1 MAGMSGRGQE
11 TPEFE
16 FEPNLGVAVSLGGLI
31 NHKIWKSQNRLSWR
45 VVLSNGNHRS

>member
-16 FEPNLGVAVSLGGLI
+16 FEPNLGVAVSLGGFD
-31 NHKIWKSQNRLSWR
+31 KSQDLEITEPFPGE
-45 VVLSNGNHRS
+45 LF

>member
-31 NHKIWKSQNRLSWR
+31 NHKIWKSQNPFLASCSEQWK
-45 VVLSNGNHRS
+45 S